1 MHQQAASRR
10 APLPRWARLALG
22 AAAVASIVLAIQWRR
37 NATTPDYLQACLN
50 GEAQKRAVLYETT
63 LEDKKRGGRTLQTHW
78 LRNCGLHLQKKTM
91 QLDATIANG
100 IGYVQVDTS
109 KKYQTIEGFGG
120 AFTEASAKTW
130 MRLPLH
136 ERKRVIDLYFGEN
149 GAGYTVGRVHMNS
162 CDFCVSSYDFAP
174 VDNDYELK
182 HFDSSVKH
190 DQAEMIPLMRAAKK
204 AVERRNQEFKLF
216 ASPWSPPAWLKA
228 PNSIPPMRPTIT
240 FDHNRSMLGSAHPL
254 GLRNSPEAFA
264 AWALYYSKFAAAY
277 DRQNLTLWGF
287 TVQNEPEFSA
297 PWGGGVLVV
306 QRGAFVCPQLVL
318 EASRRWRR
326 GSTNAQSRRVDGVE
340 AQKHRETASM
350 AYRTHTR
357 VHVAKTAQKKNTGGR
372 PAAGTLL
379 PQQILSETI

>member
-1 MHQQAASRR
+1 MQDQGASRR

-22 AAAVASIVLAIQWRR
+22 AAAVASITLAIQWRR

-63 LEDKKRGGRTLQTHW
+63 LEDRKRGGRTLQTHW

-130 MRLPLH
+130 MRLPVH
-136 ERKRVIDLYFGEN
+136 ERKRVIELYFGED
-149 GAGYTVGRVHMNS
+149 GAGYTLGRVHMNS
-162 CDFCVSSYDFAP
+162 CDFCVESYDFAP
-174 VDNDYELK
+174 VDDDYDLK

-190 DQAEMIPLMRAAKK
+190 DQTEMIPLMRAAKQ
-204 AVERRNQEFKLF
+204 AVNKRGQDFKLF

-264 AWALYYSKFAAAY
+264 AWALYYSKFAHAY

-297 PWGGGVLVV
+297 PCD
-306 QRGAFVCPQLVL
+306 A
-318 EASRRWRR
+318 ASLLYCEGPSYVHNSSSR
-326 GSTNAQSRRVDGVE
+326 RRVDGVS
-340 AQKHRETASM
+340 ATPSR
-350 AYRTHTR
+350 RRR
-357 VHVAKTAQKKNTGGR
+357 VDRVSSH
-372 PAAGTLL
+372 
-379 PQQILSETI
+379 

>member
-1 MHQQAASRR
+1 MQQQVASRR

-22 AAAVASIVLAIQWRR
+22 AAAVAAVALAVLYRH
-37 NATTPDYLQACLN
+37 NTSTPDYLQACLN
-50 GEAQKRAVLYETT
+50 GEAPKRAVLYETT

-130 MRLPLH
+130 MRLPVH
-136 ERKRVIDLYFGEN
+136 ERKRVIELYFGEN
-149 GAGYTVGRVHMNS
+149 GAGYTLGRVHMNS
-162 CDFCVSSYDFAP
+162 CDFCVESYDFAP

-182 HFDSSVKH
+182 HFDSNVKH
-190 DQAEMIPLMRAAKK
+190 DQTEMIPLMRAAKE
-204 AVERRNQEFKLF
+204 AVNKRGQDFKLF

-264 AWALYYSKFAAAY
+264 AWALYYSKFASAY
-277 DRQNLTLWGF
+277 NAQNLTLWGF

-297 PWGGGVLVV
+297 PCDAASFVFPRETRHCPRGV
-306 QRGAFVCPQLVL
+306 
-318 EASRRWRR
+318 ASMASREHKRAEQARRWRGGAKTQR
-326 GSTNAQSRRVDGVE
+326 DRVDGV
-340 AQKHRETASM
+340 
-350 AYRTHTR
+350 
-357 VHVAKTAQKKNTGGR
+357 
-372 PAAGTLL
+372 
-379 PQQILSETI
+379 